1 MRAGRSWPEEDHCHP
16 FFNVL
21 VLSLPSELKRRG
33 EGGEEAGRKEHAAR
47 APGVACPRS
56 VPLTLRVPGE
66 RGAVTV
72 LGAAVQPWSFLP
84 RSRADWREWSLF
96 ALCFLISSVEKKKSG
111 KPELSL

>member
-33 EGGEEAGRKEHAAR
+33 EAGGKAGGRKEHAAR
-47 APGVACPRS
+47 APRVACPRS
-56 VPLTLRVPGE
+56 VPFTLRVPGE

-84 RSRADWREWSLF
+84 RSPADWREGSLF
-96 ALCFLISSVEKKKSG
+96 ALCFLISSVGKKNLESQ
-111 KPELSL
+111 S